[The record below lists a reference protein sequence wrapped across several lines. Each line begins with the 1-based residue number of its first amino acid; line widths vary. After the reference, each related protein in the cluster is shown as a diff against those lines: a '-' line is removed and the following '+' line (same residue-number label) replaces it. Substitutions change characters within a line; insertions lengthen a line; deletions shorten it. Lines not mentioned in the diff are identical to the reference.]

1 MATMLLRAFGVGSA
15 LILQSLGGRR
25 KVLPIEGGFLR
36 YQVIG
41 PEDGEPWLL
50 LHGMG
55 TTGASWAPVVRA
67 LKGECR
73 LLVPELSAIG
83 GSVVPGGAVD
93 LGLAPGILAELLKAE
108 LGERPVT
115 VAGISLGAWM
125 AVLLARA
132 HPVRIAR
139 LVLVDAAGYGDQDWD
154 RISAQVQL
162 DSPAKTHELLGALWA
177 KVPWFLRLGAPLFY
191 KVYTSRAVTRILETT
206 REEHA
211 YWDRDLAGLDFPT
224 AVIWGEDDGLFR
236 VEVAR
241 AMAEALPVSTLEI
254 LADCGHVPPWERP
267 GGTLA
272 ALERFR
278 RAHPA
283 TN

>member
-1 MATMLLRAFGVGSA
+1 MLLRAFGVGSA

-25 KVLPIEGGFLR
+25 KTLTVEGVRLR

-41 PEDGEPWLL
+41 PDDGEPWLL

-67 LKGECR
+67 LRGECR
-73 LLVPELSAIG
+73 LVVPELSAIG
-83 GSVVPGGAVD
+83 GTEAPGGAVD
-93 LGLAPGILAELLKAE
+93 LAHSPAILAALLAAE
-108 LGERPVT
+108 WPQRPST
-115 VAGISLGAWM
+115 VVGISLGAWM

-132 HPVRIAR
+132 HPQQVSR
-139 LVLVDAAGYGDQDWD
+139 LVLIDAAGYGNQDWD

-162 DSPAKTHELLGALWA
+162 GSPAQTHELLGALWS
-177 KVPWFLRLGAPLFY
+177 KVPWYLRLGAPLFY

-211 YWDRDLAGLDFPT
+211 YWDRDLAALTVPT
-224 AVIWGEDDGLFR
+224 AVIWGEQDGLFR

-241 AMAEALPVSTLEI
+241 AMAHALPDSTLEI
-254 LADCGHVPPWERP
+254 LEHCGHVPPWERP
-267 GGTLA
+267 GATLA
-272 ALERFR
+272 ALDRFR
-278 RAHPA
+278 RANPVL
-283 TN
+283 N